1 MTGNF
6 IKFIQCGVYKTEEQ
20 AKGIANVLLMATA
33 LTTEEYARVVVAIEG
48 YFNPPVEESLP
59 EVPVE

>member
-20 AKGIANVLLMATA
+20 AKGIANTLFMATA
-33 LTTEEYARVVVAIEG
+33 LTPEEYTNVVVAIET
-48 YFNPPVEESLP
+48 YFNPPVVEEP
-59 EVPVE
+59 IV